1 MKSKYLFLAF
11 AASAALVGC
20 QNDEELTYNGADAN
34 SKAIDAS
41 GIRFAVSKDDA
52 ATRAIWDENDGK
64 YTFNWTAKDKIGVA
78 YIGDVG
84 NEMASQGVTNY
95 QFMVDS
101 LYNKALVVQNG
112 AKFITKFQPAWGND
126 GTPLTALVNMADGDG
141 DYTAANWQA
150 SYKVGGA
157 AVVDANLVT
166 LSNIAK
172 FKTPND
178 YIFEGYYAVYY
189 PFDGTYAKK
198 GYIPVKSPESI
209 VVKNDL
215 TDNLEAAAAYTFSFS
230 KPQPFKAG
238 TNVAEF
244 KLQQLSGML
253 KLNLR
258 NKTAGSIT
266 IVEKMLVV
274 PSQEF
279 TVSGKLNNVEAA
291 PSANV
296 ISDAKTAS
304 AIEVKF
310 SSAAWNTSPAV
321 AATVTLNQYNPVNG
335 ANEASVYIPMLPK
348 NGFTG
353 MDVYLINADG
363 AAIKVAKTANF
374 DITSAAVQPV
384 GIDITSDKFDTY
396 IAYDEASFEDVA
408 TNAPEGSVIEL
419 LKPVTLKKTIA
430 VAEKV
435 TIQGKSITLDENG
448 ALSFSTAGAVVKSDI
463 IANGG
468 TLTPTNATFG
478 KLTINA
484 KKELALEAS
493 GKFAEIVNNGT
504 LTLGDGTAAASID
517 AEKVT
522 NNGKL
527 AIKNNASI
535 NPTASAIDN
544 QGEVYQYVGSVI
556 GATGLK
562 NAETAIYT
570 CEVDTQTKFDEAVE
584 RKATKIVLAKAV
596 EFAIPATG
604 AENITIQFDA
614 NATLKNES
622 INQTSGV
629 TTKVT
634 GKVKAVISN
643 DATSTYATIQ
653 QNLNVS
659 ENITVEEGKYLKV
672 AKNYTVNVTGKIILK
687 KNAKFE
693 REQGG
698 STDIEAK
705 VNCSGIETGEGAQW
719 IGGQPNYNK

>member
-78 YIGDVG
+78 YIGDAG

-126 GTPLTALVNMADGDG
+126 GNPLTALVNMADGDG

-157 AVVDANLVT
+157 AVADANLVK

-321 AATVTLNQYNPVNG
+321 AATVTLNQYNPING

-353 MDVYLINADG
+353 MDVYLINANG

-493 GKFAEIVNNGT
+493 GKFAEIVNNGI
-504 LTLGDGTAAASID
+504 LTLGDGSTAASIEV
-517 AEKVT
+517 AKVT

-527 AIKNNASI
+527 AIKNNAAI
-535 NPTASAIDN
+535 NPTGSAIDN
-544 QGEVYQYVGSVI
+544 QGEVYQYVGSII
-556 GATGLK
+556 GGKGLT
-562 NAETAIYT
+562 NAEVAIYT
-570 CEVDTQTKFDEAVE
+570 CEVVNQIKFDEAVT
-584 RKATKIVLAKAV
+584 RKATKIVLAANA

-604 AENITIQFDA
+604 AENITIQFDKDA
-614 NATLKNES
+614 ILKNS
-622 INQTSGV
+622 TTNSTTGV
-629 TTKVT
+629 VTEVT

-659 ENITVEEGKYLKV
+659 ENITVEESKYLKV

-698 STDIEAK
+698 ATDIEAK

-719 IGGQPNYNK
+719 IGGQPNY

>member
-78 YIGDVG
+78 YIGDAG

-101 LYNKALVVQNG
+101 LYNKALVVQDG

-126 GTPLTALVNMADGDG
+126 GNPLTVLANMADGGG
-141 DYTAANWQA
+141 DYTAVNWQA

-266 IVEKMLVV
+266 TVEKMLVV

-321 AATVTLNQYNPVNG
+321 AAVTLNQYNPVNG

>member
-1 MKSKYLFLAF
+1 MKSKYLFLVF
-11 AASAALVGC
+11 AASAALIGC
-20 QNDEELTYNGADAN
+20 QNDEVLAPNGGDAN

-52 ATRAIWDENDGK
+52 ATRAIWDENEGR
-64 YTFNWTAKDKIGVA
+64 YTFNWTATDKIGVA
-78 YIGDVG
+78 YIGDAG

-95 QFMVDS
+95 QFIVDS
-101 LYNKALVVQNG
+101 LYNKALVVQSS
-112 AKFITKFQPAWGND
+112 AKFTTKFQPAWGSDDN
-126 GTPLTALVNMADGDG
+126 PLTEIGNMADGKG
-141 DYTAANWQA
+141 DYSAANWKT
-150 SYKVGGA
+150 SYS
-157 AVVDANLVT
+157 VT
-166 LSNIAK
+166 TDEGLIGKSNIAK

-209 VVKNDL
+209 TIKNDL
-215 TDNLEAAAAYTFSFS
+215 SDNLEAAAAYTFSFS

-258 NKTAGSIT
+258 NKTQASIAT
-266 IVEKMLVV
+266 VQKVLVV

-291 PSANV
+291 PNASV

-310 SSAAWNTSPAV
+310 SSAVWNGTF
-321 AATVTLNQYNPVNG
+321 AAAAVTLDVYNSITG

-353 MDVYLINADG
+353 MDVYLINAYG

-374 DITSAAVQPV
+374 DITSASVQPV
-384 GIDITSDKFDTY
+384 GIDIASNEFDTY
-396 IAYDEASFEDVA
+396 IAYDEASFTDVA

-419 LKPVTLKKTIA
+419 LKPITLKTADIA
-430 VAEKV
+430 VANRV
-435 TIQGKSITLDENG
+435 TIQGESITLNDNT
-448 ALSFSTAGAVVKSDI
+448 LSFDAEGAIVKSEI

-468 TLTPTNATFG
+468 RLTPTNATFG

-484 KKELALEAS
+484 KKELELVVS
-493 GKFAEIVNNGT
+493 GKFNEIVNNGT
-504 LTLGDGTAAASID
+504 LTFGNGSAASSIE
-517 AEKVT
+517 AAKVT

-527 AIKNNASI
+527 AIKNNAAI
-535 NPTASAIDN
+535 NPTGSAIDN
-544 QGEVYQYVGSVI
+544 QGEVYQYVGSII
-556 GATGLK
+556 GGKGLT
-562 NAETAIYT
+562 NAEAATYT
-570 CEVDTQTKFDEAVE
+570 CEVVNQTKFDEAVS
-584 RKATKIVLAKAV
+584 RKATKIVLAAEVK
-596 EFAIPATG
+596 FAIPATG
-604 AENITIQFDA
+604 AENITIQFDKK
-614 NATLKNES
+614 ATLENNS
-622 INQTSGV
+622 TTNNV
-629 TTKVT
+629 TTEVT

-643 DATSTYATIQ
+643 DATSTYATIN

-659 ENITVEEGKYLKV
+659 ENITVEEDKYLKV

-698 STDIEAK
+698 ATDIEAK
-705 VNCSGIETGEGAQW
+705 VNCSGIETGEGAKW
-719 IGGQPNYNK
+719 IGGQPNY